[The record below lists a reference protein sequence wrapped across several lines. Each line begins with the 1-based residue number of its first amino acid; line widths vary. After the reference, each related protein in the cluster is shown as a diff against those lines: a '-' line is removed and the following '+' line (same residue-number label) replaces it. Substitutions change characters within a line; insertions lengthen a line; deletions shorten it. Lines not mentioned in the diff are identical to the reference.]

1 MSWGKQTFPIMER
14 TGWGPVLS
22 CRGSSDGYFVIPSTI
37 ANYLATQ
44 MGKKVSADQ
53 PEFKAVEDEVRTR
66 INRLLSIKG
75 KKTVTTFHRDLGLTG
90 LG

>member
-1 MSWGKQTFPIMER
+1 MQG
-14 TGWGPVLS
+14 LA
-22 CRGSSDGYFVIPSTI
+22 DGYFVIPSTI

-44 MGKKVSADQ
+44 TGKKISTDQ

-75 KKTVTTFHRDLGLTG
+75 KKTVTTFSQGSRIISLG
-90 LG
+90 